1 MLLARCHLEAA
12 LVWRGGA
19 EVSLGSPRL
28 PPQNVLPGLGT
39 HGAGRGQALCPT
51 AASVQP
57 SRAIF
62 AIIIWDF
69 LFFSPNFAAASQGGC
84 AGRVPVSV
92 PGRISPSGDKTNKLG
107 VQQPQGSRAGGGLQN
122 SPPPTPAGGKTFSCR
137 AGAGGKQGP
146 FHPLAA
152 PRPHG
157 HPAPRP
163 APAPAAPCTFSFF
176 LCPFGFVFIFFSP
189 FARCKPRLCLLLP
202 APPRPSRRGG
212 GFAECHPW
220 VLLALSLQLGTP
232 PPRGPPHSKAG
243 ALWR

>member
-1 MLLARCHLEAA
+1 MLGGDLFTLLLARCHLEAA

-62 AIIIWDF
+62 GIIIWDF
-69 LFFSPNFAAASQGGC
+69 FFFSPNFAAASQGGC

-122 SPPPTPAGGKTFSCR
+122 SPPQPQLEEKPFPAEPGLEANK
-137 AGAGGKQGP
+137 GP
-146 FHPLAA
+146 FIPWQHRVPTGTQRRVPRLRPL
-152 PRPHG
+152 PRAHFP
-157 HPAPRP
+157 
-163 APAPAAPCTFSFF
+163 FF
-176 LCPFGFVFIFFSP
+176 CALLGLFLFFSP
-189 FARCKPRLCLLLP
+189 
-202 APPRPSRRGG
+202 PS
-212 GFAECHPW
+212 
-220 VLLALSLQLGTP
+220 LAASHGCASCYLP
-232 PPRGPPHSKAG
+232 PPPVQEGRW
-243 ALWR
+243 LC